1 MKLGSVRKEIDIAP
15 EKEEEKGEPDQN
27 HEFEQALLSPD
38 EGRVLEEEDE
48 IPSTTVPEIEV
59 LAGDN
64 KAPTVPSST
73 KNQSAE
79 KLYGL
84 NIDGE
89 KATEDQ
95 NKSDHEE
102 VKSVVEPY
110 TSFRKN
116 DCLRV
121 IEETIG
127 GPIQN
132 TLMEQFL
139 DKD

>member
-27 HEFEQALLSPD
+27 LEFEEEALLSPD
-38 EGRVLEEEDE
+38 EGRVIEEDE
-48 IPSTTVPEIEV
+48 IPTTTVPEIEV

-95 NKSDHEE
+95 N
-102 VKSVVEPY
+102 
-110 TSFRKN
+110 
-116 DCLRV
+116 
-121 IEETIG
+121 
-127 GPIQN
+127 
-132 TLMEQFL
+132 
-139 DKD
+139 

>member
-27 HEFEQALLSPD
+27 LEFEEEALLSPD
-38 EGRVLEEEDE
+38 EGRVIEEEE
-48 IPSTTVPEIEV
+48 TPPTTVPEIEV

-84 NIDGE
+84 KIDGE

-110 TSFRKN
+110 TSTRKN
-116 DCLRV
+116 ECLKG

-132 TLMEQFL
+132 TLME
-139 DKD
+139 